1 MLRFLSERRAW
12 VVAAFVA
19 LMLVI
24 GLWVWAAPRAAARA
38 SHLIGE
44 RLAVGTGASSYA
56 WIRSTHG

>member
-24 GLWVWAAPRAAARA
+24 GSA
-38 SHLIGE
+38 S
-44 RLAVGTGASSYA
+44 ASA
-56 WIRSTHG
+56 